1 MDHLHVVP
9 RAHLRRAFLPLLVLV
24 AALAAA
30 SPPAH
35 GASAGAVVSQVYAG
49 GGNSGAAYQND
60 FVELFN
66 RGSSAVD
73 LAGWTIQYATA
84 SGTSWQATPLSGS
97 LAPGRHY
104 LVQLASAAAVGAALP
119 TPDAT
124 GTTNLAASGGKI
136 ALVRDAT
143 VLSCGAAAGSCASV
157 ASIQDLVGYGTAADF
172 EGSAAVGALS
182 NTSAAVRAGA
192 GCTDTDANASDFSV
206 SGPDPRN
213 TSAATTSCGAAP
225 PPDPG
230 TSQGAT
236 VDADVQP
243 VLGVSLE
250 RATLSF
256 GQVVAGSTP
265 APLAEHVVVTSNRAT
280 GYTLTVHRS
289 AFTPSDLP
297 LGLSATA
304 PAGGTLNPALGAGAT
319 LGIPVAPAADLLI
332 GTTAVAS
339 PPAGDSWSTSIGF
352 TGPLPSVA
360 PGHYAA
366 TVTYTAIGR

>member
-1 MDHLHVVP
+1 MHHQLT
-9 RAHLRRAFLPLLVLV
+9 LRRALSRRALIPLLLLV

-49 GGNSGAAYQND
+49 GGNSGATFTND

-73 LAGWTIQYATA
+73 LTGWTIQYATA
-84 SGTSWQATPLSGS
+84 AGTSWQATPLAGS
-97 LAPGRHY
+97 IAPGRRY

-124 GTTNLAASGGKI
+124 GTTNLAASGGKV

-143 VLSCGAAAGSCASV
+143 ALACGATAGSCAAV
-157 ASIQDLVGYGTAADF
+157 ASIQDLVGYGSATDF
-172 EGSAAVGALS
+172 EGTAAAGALG
-182 NTSAAVRAGA
+182 NTTAAVRALG
-192 GCTDTDANASDFSV
+192 GCTDTDANAADFTV
-206 SGPDPRN
+206 AAPDPRN
-213 TSAATTSCGAAP
+213 STAAATTCGSAP

-256 GQVVAGSTP
+256 GQVVAGGTP
-265 APLAEHVVVTSNRAT
+265 AALTEHVVVSSNRST

-289 AFTPSDLP
+289 AFTPADLP
-297 LGLSATA
+297 LGLSASA
-304 PAGGTLNPALGAGAT
+304 PAGGQLNPALSGGAVVA
-319 LGIPVAPAADLLI
+319 LPVAPAADLLI
-332 GTTAVAS
+332 GTTAAAS
-339 PPAGDSWSTSIGF
+339 PAAGDSWSTAIGF
-352 TGPLPSVA
+352 TGPLPPVA